1 MDDQFEGMDLLDLNG
16 DGYID
21 AVDTDGDGDANAFDD
36 DGDGF
41 FEGLD
46 TNDDGVADRF
56 DLNADREIDAMDTNG
71 DGAPDMADL
80 NGDGMLEFDTD
91 GDGYFESLDTDG
103 DGAPDMADLD
113 GDGIVET
120 PLDSTTPSDQDT
132 LPYDGEYDDENDGTS
147 VYDPDESGA
156 PGSYDID
163 GDGIPDA
170 YDPDGDGI
178 PNVYDFNGDGVIDA
192 ELSFADLDGDG
203 APDILYVSQD
213 QDYDG
218 VADYSVIIQDTDGN
232 GAIES
237 DEIYDADDWAAQFD
251 DGGEGIPAIDET
263 EAPDSPYTHFDPS
276 QTDMDQVVGSP
287 NEDADAWEYQEV
299 SGPCAIYAQVMAYE
313 NLTGQDVDIEAVI
326 AQAEEQG
333 FYDPGSGTSF
343 EDMDEVLKMLGA
355 QTEEGT
361 GGTLDDLKECLED
374 GGRIVV
380 GVDGGEIW
388 CGDNDNDYIPNFPNH
403 AIEVIG
409 IDYSGEEPMVIIN
422 DSGIPDGH
430 GIQVPASQF
439 MDAWEDTGCAYVEA
453 YAPGSAQ

>member
-1 MDDQFEGMDLLDLNG
+1 MDDQFDGMDLLDLNG

-21 AVDTDGDGDANAFDD
+21 AVDTDGDGVANAFDD

-71 DGAPDMADL
+71 DGAADATDL

-113 GDGIVET
+113 GDGVVET

-132 LPYDGEYDDENDGTS
+132 PPYDGEYDDENDGTS

-178 PNVYDFNGDGVIDA
+178 PNVYDFNGDGVTDA

-237 DEIYDADDWAAQFD
+237 DEIYDADDWAAMFD
-251 DGGEGIPAIDET
+251 RQTGAGSTYDPQDYAGSAVGYD
-263 EAPDSPYTHFDPS
+263 HFDPAQSDPS
-276 QTDMDQVVGSP
+276 QVIGNPGDDMQDWGFQGP
-287 NEDADAWEYQEV
+287 TQE
-299 SGPCAIYAQVMAYE
+299 CAIYSQCTAYE
-313 NLTGQDVDIEAVI
+313 NLTGQDVDIEQMVQVAT
-326 AQAEEQG
+326 EEG
-333 FYDPGSGTSF
+333 WFDPENGTSF
-343 EDMDEVLKMLGA
+343 DDMDEILNYLGA
-355 QTEEGT
+355 ETTEGD
-361 GGTLDDLKECLED
+361 GGTFESLKQCLKND
-374 GGRIVV
+374 GRMVV
-380 GVDGGEIW
+380 AVDCDELW
-388 CGDNDNDYIPNFPNH
+388 HGDNDNDYIPNSPNH
-403 AIEVIG
+403 AVEVIG

-422 DSGIPDGH
+422 DSGPSDGA
-430 GIQVPASQF
+430 GAMIPASQF
-439 MDAWEDTGCAYVEA
+439 MDAWEDSDYAYVEA
-453 YAPGSAQ
+453 YA